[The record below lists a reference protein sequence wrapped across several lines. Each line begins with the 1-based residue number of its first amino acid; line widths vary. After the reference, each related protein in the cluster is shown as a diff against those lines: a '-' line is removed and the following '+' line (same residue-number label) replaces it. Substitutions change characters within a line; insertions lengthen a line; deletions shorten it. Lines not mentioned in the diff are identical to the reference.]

1 MQLLV
6 DLNERDGATIIAV
19 LHDLALA
26 ANFFPRVALMSAG
39 RIVADG
45 PPASTLD
52 AGHIRGVFG
61 VDPAHVRL
69 PVGAA

>member
-1 MQLLV
+1 
-6 DLNERDGATIIAV
+6 
-19 LHDLALA
+19 
-26 ANFFPRVALMSAG
+26 MSAG

-45 PPASTLD
+45 SPSSTLD